1 MVETKGAYDA
11 DLWSDLLARME
22 SEVGDLSFTTADEIF
37 ATIPGYGHATRE
49 KIVNTAFQNLSVSL
63 RVIIRGVEP
72 RPEDVDHARDTALER
87 IAEGVPLGSLLSGF
101 RLSLRGIQR
110 RLLALAPE
118 YGTPPEQLLEWSN
131 LLWSLGDVFSTSVT
145 AVYRD
150 HEITRTVADSTR
162 RAEWIGRLVTGDLG
176 DSELLRGAAL
186 YKVPTDVPL
195 RILVAPFAEDAGP
208 ETDAELQRWAGR
220 GGATLLTAVQN
231 RAVTGILIG
240 DPLGTVAPP
249 EIPVALGAPASLTE
263 LHLTTV
269 MATRVMRT
277 ALELGLTG
285 VIDEAT
291 LSWRLAIGTSP
302 ETTALL
308 RQRYLVPLTDS
319 RTFGNDLL
327 DSVRAYLENKLNV
340 RAAAASIPVHVNTL
354 RYRLRRF
361 EELTGCD
368 LAEVNTLVEVAWVI
382 AALGG
387 EHGL

>member
-1 MVETKGAYDA
+1 MVEMKGAYDA

-22 SEVGDLSFTTADEIF
+22 SEVGDLSFATADEIF

-208 ETDAELQRWAGR
+208 EIDAELQRWAGR

-240 DPLGTVAPP
+240 DPPGTVAPP

-308 RQRYLVPLTDS
+308 RQRYLVPLSDS